1 MTSVEFESRGE
12 DAPDAEEERYDV
24 FVQWQR
30 GKPHEYAETV
40 NASDPEMAFLLARRN
55 VDVRAEPI
63 SIWVAPRSAMYQ
75 SDMDDATLA
84 PSTDRSYREVAYYA
98 QGGDYGSEELAE
110 EAAAEE
116 GSQ

>member
-1 MTSVEFESRGE
+1 MEVEPRTDPE
-12 DAPDAEEERYDV
+12 PDADEERYDV

-55 VDVRAEPI
+55 VDVRAEPV
-63 SIWVAPRSAMYQ
+63 SIWVAPRSAMWQ
-75 SDMDDATLA
+75 SDLDDTTLS
-84 PSTDRSYREVAYYA
+84 PSTDRSYRSVARYA

-116 GSQ
+116 ADQ